1 MRASAFFCL
10 LFGATQAQ
18 SFDGVALLNVTQ
30 ILLKGQLVGVELL
43 SQFDDFQNA
52 YENAMEVL
60 ASNDSVVVKG
70 DELVKI
76 IFDQVDNFLQD
87 IKRKVVDKIVEIGN
101 QCCWTFDSPT
111 QSVESFLAGLG
122 IEVDFCGTFLTTE
135 GLETLRG
142 QLDYFGDSLKI
153 YLDLFLVFQF

>member
-1 MRASAFFCL
+1 M
-10 LFGATQAQ
+10 
-18 SFDGVALLNVTQ
+18 
-30 ILLKGQLVGVELL
+30 GVELL

-87 IKRKVVDKIVEIGN
+87 IKRYSSELHFK
-101 QCCWTFDSPT
+101 
-111 QSVESFLAGLG
+111 
-122 IEVDFCGTFLTTE
+122 
-135 GLETLRG
+135 
-142 QLDYFGDSLKI
+142 
-153 YLDLFLVFQF
+153 